1 MPRALIR
8 WAAALMLVVASV
20 PAFAQAW
27 PNKSIRLVVAYAPG
41 GVTDTVARL
50 VAQPLSEAL
59 GQSIVVENKP
69 GAAGMIGAE
78 IVAGAPPDGYTL
90 AMYVDAY
97 AILPSIMKRVPYDP
111 LKSFAPITILGRGSH
126 VILAHPS
133 LPARSLGEVIAYAK
147 AHPGELSYA
156 SPGPGSPSR

>member
-1 MPRALIR
+1 
-8 WAAALMLVVASV
+8 MLAVASV
-20 PAFAQAW
+20 PAYAQAW
-27 PNKSIRLVVAYAPG
+27 PGKSIRLVVAYAPG

-78 IVAGAPPDGYTL
+78 IVAGAAPDGYTL

-97 AILPSIMKRVPYDP
+97 AILPSIMKRVVSNCPM
-111 LKSFAPITILGRGSH
+111 SVG
-126 VILAHPS
+126 
-133 LPARSLGEVIAYAK
+133 
-147 AHPGELSYA
+147 
-156 SPGPGSPSR
+156 